1 MEDLDVQSISRAALL
16 GASSAVAL
24 VGLPLMT
31 RFVEAATVA
40 DPDDIASLNTQL
52 ELENAGIK
60 AYADAGA
67 SGLLDKPLLA
77 IAGRFASDHRAHR
90 DAIAAAIIAA
100 GGRPSEGTAAIV
112 YPKLASSND
121 VLAFA
126 LSVEREAAATYL
138 SVVSEF
144 KDRKFAELVASIL
157 GVETTHVALLAS
169 ALGQTAYNSAFV
181 S

>member
-90 DAIAAAIIAA
+90 DALAAAISAA
-100 GGRPSEGTAAIV
+100 GGTPSERTA
-112 YPKLASSND
+112 SND